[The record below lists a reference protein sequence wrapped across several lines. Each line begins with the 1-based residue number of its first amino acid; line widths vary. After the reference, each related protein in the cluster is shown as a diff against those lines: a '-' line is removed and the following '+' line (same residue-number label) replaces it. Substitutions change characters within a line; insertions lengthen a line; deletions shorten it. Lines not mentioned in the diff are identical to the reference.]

1 MQALIWSKMSTG
13 LPIDISSSM
22 KGQNYNSFCRL
33 DIDIHRYE
41 LNMGQSWI
49 SYPLGPQVCTV
60 YTIYLHQGSLMIL
73 ILAVKKYSL
82 SSLLTIIRS
91 FFQLSGTYL
100 MFIIM
105 KNGIARIGGT
115 VLKSKLLLREI
126 GQLTVYVL
134 DQLLLSCWFLL
145 VSLMSFL
152 IKFVQVS

>member
-1 MQALIWSKMSTG
+1 
-13 LPIDISSSM
+13 
-22 KGQNYNSFCRL
+22 
-33 DIDIHRYE
+33 
-41 LNMGQSWI
+41 
-49 SYPLGPQVCTV
+49 
-60 YTIYLHQGSLMIL
+60 MIL

-134 DQLLLSCWFLL
+134 DQLLLSC
-145 VSLMSFL
+145 
-152 IKFVQVS
+152 